1 MSYSYY
7 NDKIL
12 AYWSGKPLIARE
24 AFAQI
29 ADFLRCLQAFSNV
42 FSQLY
47 VVQGNRR
54 RRTALEPDFSN
65 FNAELAAR
73 MDTRRG
79 YWNADPDNVAFSMTS
94 HAIQGFG
101 TMFSTV
107 PTSSKT
113 GCWVSVTCGR
123 YEGFLPSNLPNMVD
137 VTVSPELATPAFLR
151 GLLEQT
157 VLFWRP
163 EDAFLNCNDV
173 DDLLEQ
179 PVGEPG
185 IGWLTYLSDPAAGG
199 AVPNDIAQEPLADGI
214 LIQAADQP
222 GKADDA
228 DYVARLIRL
237 RDALRLQGFLIN
249 RSDKD
254 DKVA

>member
-1 MSYSYY
+1 MTYSYY
-7 NDKIL
+7 NDAVL
-12 AYWSGKPLIARE
+12 AYWRDKPLIARE

-29 ADFLRCLQAFSNV
+29 ADFLRCLQAFSDV

-73 MDTRRG
+73 VDTRLS

-94 HAIQGFG
+94 KAIHGFG

-107 PTSSKT
+107 PTDSRT
-113 GCWVSVTCGR
+113 GCWVSVTCGQ
-123 YEGFLPSNLPNMVD
+123 YEDQHRSVSPNIVD
-137 VTVSPELATPAFLR
+137 ITASPELATPAFLR

-163 EDAFLNCNDV
+163 RNALIV
-173 DDLLEQ
+173 RSKVRRLLEQ
-179 PVGEPG
+179 PVGEAG

-199 AVPNDIAQEPLADGI
+199 AVPDDLAQEPLADGV

-222 GKADDA
+222 GRADDA

-237 RDALRLQGFLIN
+237 RDALRLQGFLVN
-249 RSDKD
+249 RSAKD
-254 DKVA
+254 GKAA